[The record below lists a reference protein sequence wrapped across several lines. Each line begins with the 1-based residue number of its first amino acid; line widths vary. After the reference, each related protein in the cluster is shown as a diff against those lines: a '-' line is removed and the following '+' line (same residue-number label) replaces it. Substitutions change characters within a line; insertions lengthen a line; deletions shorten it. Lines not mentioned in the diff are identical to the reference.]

1 MPRSW
6 AGTGHGMERVM
17 ARILI
22 AVDGSPASLR
32 ALEFGASLAAKLG
45 VGVVLL
51 YVMQQVMLPMGG
63 GGPETLSELQD
74 ALRTEGT
81 QLLNSLAD
89 KARAHNVAVE
99 TELGVG
105 TPALAIHDRSEAPDI
120 QMVVMGSR
128 GHGAMARLLL
138 GSVATQVVHTSG
150 KPVVVVR

>member
-1 MPRSW
+1 
-6 AGTGHGMERVM
+6 M

-51 YVMQQVMLPMGG
+51 YVMQQVMLPMGGG

-138 GSVATQVVHTSG
+138 GSVATQVVHSSG

>member
-1 MPRSW
+1 
-6 AGTGHGMERVM
+6 M

-22 AVDGSPASLR
+22 AVDGSPPSQR

-45 VGVVLL
+45 IGVVLL
-51 YVMQQVMLPMGG
+51 HVMPQVVLPVGG
-63 GGPETLSELQD
+63 VGPGALTELQHS
-74 ALRTEGT
+74 LQSESTH
-81 QLLNSLAD
+81 LLASLAD
-89 KARAHNVAVE
+89 KARPLGVAVE

-105 TPALAIHDRSEAPDI
+105 DPAIAIYDRAEQPDI

-138 GSVATQVVHTSG
+138 GSVATKVVHTSS

>member
-1 MPRSW
+1 
-6 AGTGHGMERVM
+6 M

-51 YVMQQVMLPMGG
+51 HAMPRVVVPVEGG
-63 GGPETLSELQD
+63 GAGALSELQQG
-74 ALRTEGT
+74 LQSEGSH
-81 QLLNSLAD
+81 LLASLED
-89 KARAHNVAVE
+89 KARSLGVAVQ
-99 TELGVG
+99 TELGLG
-105 TPALAIHDRSEAPDI
+105 EAAGAIYDRSEAPDI

-128 GHGAMARLLL
+128 GQGTVARLLL
-138 GSVATQVVHTSG
+138 GSVASQVVHTAT

>member
-1 MPRSW
+1 
-6 AGTGHGMERVM
+6 M

-45 VGVVLL
+45 VGAVLL
-51 YVMQQVMLPMGG
+51 YVMQQVVLPMGG
-63 GGPETLSELQD
+63 GGPGTLSELQD
-74 ALRTEGT
+74 SLQTEGT
-81 QLLNSLAD
+81 RLLASLAD
-89 KARAHNVAVE
+89 EVRSHGVEVE
-99 TELGVG
+99 TELGMG
-105 TPALAIHDRSEAPDI
+105 TPALVIHDRSEAPDI

-138 GSVATQVVHTSG
+138 GSVATQVVHASG

>member
-1 MPRSW
+1 
-6 AGTGHGMERVM
+6 M

-51 YVMQQVMLPMGG
+51 HSMQQVVLPVGG
-63 GGPETLSELQD
+63 GGPGALSELQD
-74 ALRTEGT
+74 SLQAEGA
-81 QLLNSLAD
+81 QLLASLAD
-89 KARAHNVAVE
+89 KARAHGVKVE
-99 TELGVG
+99 TELGMG
-105 TPALAIHDRSEAPDI
+105 TPALVIYDRSEAPDI

-128 GHGAMARLLL
+128 GHGAVARLLL